1 MAGDEIVMTVK
12 SNLKQVTTET
22 KEFTGGL
29 EGATKAADDLKK
41 SVSVQNDVLIEM
53 EKELVKLEEAQAKM
67 GKGTW
72 KDSLSG
78 TTRKIEAQ
86 KLAIKGEKV
95 ALKDLKNQSK
105 QATEETKKFAKAQKD
120 SAKEMKDGLGSL
132 TLMGVSLN
140 GIKKSFG
147 KIIPISKMLFSS
159 IKMGIAATG
168 IGVLLLAFGAL
179 VTYFTSSKEA
189 MDKLDVT
196 IAKVSGG
203 INVIKDRIARVGE
216 ILTEVFST
224 NFFETLNKI
233 KNAFSGIGDEIEK
246 EVELSGELEIA
257 TQTLRDAQMKLLVTR
272 AEQNKL
278 VAEARLLAQDETKS
292 LDERKEALEE
302 AVRLEKEMIQT
313 EVDAQTERVRI
324 MQEKFDMGLS
334 NAEEEQTLFEEK
346 AKLIDMETTSLKKQR
361 SLARELNQM
370 DKKIAN
376 EELERLQLIADEK
389 KRIAEEEA
397 EAQAKI
403 DADKIEAD
411 AKKKDED
418 ALLIELQQENM
429 LMQIE
434 DLRERALVELGIE
447 RDKQLASVEGFA
459 NEEEM
464 KAEIEKS
471 FALKS
476 KALDEQKATWES
488 ISTKEKLG
496 MASNAM
502 GQMSAIMGKETKAGK
517 AFAIGEATVS
527 TYLSAT
533 KAYSSMS
540 GIPVVGPAL
549 GAIAAGAAIA
559 AGLKS
564 IQAIKSSKAGG
575 GGGGG
580 GGSVPSIPSVSSNLP
595 APEMMSGE
603 FEIEGGGGNI
613 NRPIKAFV
621 VNDDMTRSQSAI
633 ANIRNR
639 ATI

>member
-12 SNLKQVTTET
+12 SNIKQVTTET
-22 KEFTGGL
+22 KEFTGSL
-29 EGATKAADDLKK
+29 QGATKASDDLKK
-41 SVSVQNDVLIEM
+41 SVSVQNSVLIDM
-53 EKELVKLEEAQAKM
+53 EKELLKLEEAQAKM

-72 KDSLSG
+72 KDSLTG

-86 KLAIKGEKV
+86 KLAIKGERI

-105 QATEETKKFAKAQKD
+105 EATAETKKFTKAQKD
-120 SAKEMKDGLGSL
+120 SQKEMKEGIGSL
-132 TLMGVSLN
+132 SIMGVSLN
-140 GIKKSFG
+140 GMKKSFG
-147 KIIPISKMLFSS
+147 KIIPVSKMLFSS

-189 MDKLDVT
+189 MDKLDVA
-196 IAKVSGG
+196 IAKVSAA
-203 INVIKDRIARVGE
+203 ISVIKDRIASLGGA
-216 ILTEVFST
+216 IMKVFSGDFKGALADT
-224 NFFETLNKI
+224 KD
-233 KNAFSGIGDEIEK
+233 AMSGIGEEMSNEIE
-246 EVELSGELEIA
+246 LAGELELA
-257 TQTLRDAQMKLLVTR
+257 TQKLRDAQMGMLVTR

-292 LDERKEALEE
+292 LEERKVALEQ
-302 AVRLEKEMIQT
+302 AVKLEREMIQT
-313 EVDAQTERVRI
+313 ELDGQAERVRI

-334 NAEEEQTLFEEK
+334 NAEEEKALFEEK
-346 AKLIDMETTSLKKQR
+346 AKLIDMETSSLKKQR
-361 SLARELNQM
+361 SLARELNGI
-370 DKKIAN
+370 DKEIAD
-376 EELERLQLIADEK
+376 EELARLQVIADEK
-389 KRIAEEEA
+389 KRIAEEEK
-397 EAQAKI
+397 EAQDKI

-418 ALLIELQQENM
+418 TLLLEMQQENM

-434 DLRERALVELGIE
+434 DLRERALVELEIE
-447 RDKQLASVEGFA
+447 KEQALASVEGFS

-476 KALDEQKATWES
+476 KALDEQKKTWDS
-488 ISTKEKLG
+488 ISTKEKIG

-517 AFAIGEATVS
+517 AFAIGEATVN

-533 KAYSSMS
+533 KAYASMS

-580 GGSVPSIPSVSSNLP
+580 STPSIPSVSSETP
-595 APEMMSGE
+595 APEMMSGA
-603 FEIEGGGGNI
+603 FEIEGGGGQQNK
-613 NRPIKAFV
+613 PVQAYV
-621 VNDDMTRSQSAI
+621 VNDDITNSQDTISRIRRRS
-633 ANIRNR
+633 
-639 ATI
+639 TI